1 MSNLVVNLPTMGDTE
16 PLTMSSREI
25 AELTGKRHDNVMRD
39 IRKMLEQ
46 LGEGLLKFE
55 GTYRDPQNGQ
65 LYPCFHLPKDL
76 TITLVSG
83 YSPVLR
89 HRIVT
94 RWMELEEAQRRK
106 NQIDLNDPYALRQ
119 VLLTYSE
126 KVIELEHQR
135 DGLQS
140 IVGQHL
146 HSLTDVA
153 RMLPGVNSMR
163 VHGDLC
169 RLGYLYRR
177 AKGYRVYRKF
187 SPYFVEKHDP
197 LHGKFTIYATAKGK
211 TLLGQLAEEG
221 KLTKK
226 VGHKTT

>member
-1 MSNLVVNLPTMGDTE
+1 MGNLVVNLPTVGDTQ

-25 AELTGKRHDNVMRD
+25 AELTGKSHGHVMRD
-39 IRKMLEQ
+39 IRNMLEQ
-46 LGEGLLKFE
+46 LGEDQSKF
-55 GTYRDPQNGQ
+55 GSVYRDVKGETR
-65 LYPCFHLPKDL
+65 PCFHLPKDL

-163 VHGDLC
+163 VHGDWF
-169 RLGYLYRR
+169 GH
-177 AKGYRVYRKF
+177 RK
-187 SPYFVEKHDP
+187 
-197 LHGKFTIYATAKGK
+197 
-211 TLLGQLAEEG
+211 
-221 KLTKK
+221 
-226 VGHKTT
+226 

>member
-1 MSNLVVNLPTMGDTE
+1 MRVRLFDIETNGLLDQLDKVHCLVIKDAATGQVFSCADQEGYLPVKAGLKLLEEADLVVGHNIIKFDLPALKKVY
-16 PLTMSSREI
+16 PRFEI
-25 AELTGKRHDNVMRD
+25 PVEKVRD
-39 IRKMLEQ
+39 
-46 LGEGLLKFE
+46 
-55 GTYRDPQNGQ
+55 
-65 LYPCFHLPKDL
+65 
-76 TITLVSG
+76 TLVSG

-163 VHGDLC
+163 VHGNWF
-169 RLGYLYRR
+169 GH
-177 AKGYRVYRKF
+177 RK
-187 SPYFVEKHDP
+187 
-197 LHGKFTIYATAKGK
+197 
-211 TLLGQLAEEG
+211 
-221 KLTKK
+221 
-226 VGHKTT
+226 

>member
-1 MSNLVVNLPTMGDTE
+1 MGNLVVNLPTVGGTQ

-25 AELTGKRHDNVMRD
+25 AELTGKEHRHVMRD
-39 IRKMLEQ
+39 IRNMLEQ
-46 LGEGLLKFE
+46 LGEDSLKFQE
-55 GTYRDPQNGQ
+55 KVATGGRPSIV
-65 LYPCFHLPKDL
+65 FHLPKDL

-163 VHGDLC
+163 VHGDWF
-169 RLGYLYRR
+169 GH
-177 AKGYRVYRKF
+177 RK
-187 SPYFVEKHDP
+187 
-197 LHGKFTIYATAKGK
+197 
-211 TLLGQLAEEG
+211 
-221 KLTKK
+221 
-226 VGHKTT
+226 

>member
-1 MSNLVVNLPTMGDTE
+1 MGNLVVNLPTVGDTQ

-25 AELTGKRHDNVMRD
+25 AELTGKEHRHVMRD
-39 IRKMLEQ
+39 IRNMLEQ
-46 LGEGLLKFE
+46 LGEVESKF
-55 GTYRDPQNGQ
+55 GRYYIAANGKRNPE
-65 LYPCFHLPKDL
+65 YHLPKDL

-177 AKGYRVYRKF
+177 AKGYRVYRQF

-226 VGHKTT
+226 AGHKTT

>member
-1 MSNLVVNLPTMGDTE
+1 
-16 PLTMSSREI
+16 MSSREI
-25 AELTGKRHDNVMRD
+25 AELTGKEHRNVMRD
-39 IRKMLEQ
+39 IRNMLED
-46 LGEGLLKFE
+46 LGEDVLKFE
-55 GTYRDPQNGQ
+55 RIYLDAYGREK
-65 LYPCFHLPKDL
+65 PCFHLPKDL

-163 VHGDLC
+163 VHG
-169 RLGYLYRR
+169 
-177 AKGYRVYRKF
+177 
-187 SPYFVEKHDP
+187 SWS
-197 LHGKFTIYATAKGK
+197 
-211 TLLGQLAEEG
+211 
-221 KLTKK
+221 
-226 VGHKTT
+226 